1 MDLVLFYFL
10 LLGFAVLMYVLL
22 DGFDLG
28 VGILYPWFDQEGE
41 RDHLMRSI
49 SHVWDGNETWLVF
62 GGVVLFAAFPAA
74 YAGILSTFYLPIILM
89 LFALIFRGVAFE
101 YRFKAHRS
109 RPYWDFAFSAGSATA
124 AFCQGLILGSIIQ
137 GVNAEQISE
146 ASWYWLSPF
155 SILTGFSVMAGYALL
170 GASYLYMKSRNRIQ
184 QHAAYLAK
192 RLVIIVMLAMLIVSL
207 WTVLSSDAIR
217 ARWFS
222 GWNFL
227 YLSPLPILAIVC
239 AILVWR
245 GLQNTAHEIRPFWMA
260 AGIFTLGF
268 AGLVVSLFPYLLPNQ
283 LTIWQA
289 ASPDTSLEFLLV
301 GIVIFVPL
309 ILAYTLWGYR
319 VFAGKVED
327 YQEGY

>member
-1 MDLVLFYFL
+1 MDLALFYFL
-10 LLGFAVLMYVLL
+10 ILGFAVLMYVLL

-124 AFCQGLILGSIIQ
+124 AFCQGLILGSIVQ
-137 GVNAEQISE
+137 GVNASHIQLD
-146 ASWYWLSPF
+146 SWYWLSPF
-155 SILTGFSVMAGYALL
+155 AILTGFSVMAGYALL
-170 GASYLYMKSRNRIQ
+170 GASYLYMKSRGRIQ
-184 QHAAYLAK
+184 QHAGYLAK
-192 RLVIIVMLAMLIVSL
+192 RLILVVMLAMLLVSL
-207 WTVLSSDAIR
+207 WTVLSSEDIR
-217 ARWFS
+217 ERWFD
-222 GWNFL
+222 GMNFL
-227 YLSPLPILAIVC
+227 YLSPLPLLTILFAVL
-239 AILVWR
+239 AWQ
-245 GLQNTAHEIRPFWMA
+245 GLGDTAHEIRPFWYA
-260 AGIFTLGF
+260 AGIFALGF
-268 AGLVVSLFPYLLPNQ
+268 VGLVVSLFPYLMPNQ
-283 LTIWQA
+283 LTIWDA
-289 ASPDTSLEFLLV
+289 AAPDSSLTFLLV
-301 GIVIFVPL
+301 GIVIFIPL